1 MRAWARCGAL
11 VIFMATAVPALPQS
25 QPEAAPEPDP
35 THDIT
40 MVDEAPIGGAIATP
54 LPEKYR
60 RRLKKYEIPELTGS
74 RQAIGS
80 QLIDGRL
87 PRPILDYSV
96 RDTKVRQRISIFE
109 GGLVVVRMSGAGG
122 TIQKRVIIP
131 VEALKKYRT
140 TASAEAL
147 AKVRESDISS
157 PSQNRVASLRVY
169 DDKGQFVERYFDPS
183 SVRQQSLNQQIAPLE
198 DLLRAISEDRTV
210 TSTLANY
217 EPQVGDMLVADD
229 RKTYRVARIIPDSGI
244 VELRCINQ
252 PTIIYVAKKDL
263 YNYFVGRRSE

>member
-1 MRAWARCGAL
+1 MIAWARCVAL
-11 VIFMATAVPALPQS
+11 VILMAVASPALPENQAEPA
-25 QPEAAPEPDP
+25 PEADP

-60 RRLKKYEIPELTGS
+60 RRLKRYEIPELTGS
-74 RQAIGS
+74 KQAIGS

-87 PRPILDYSV
+87 PKPLVDYSV
-96 RDTKVRQRISIFE
+96 RDTKVRQRISLFE
-109 GGLVVVRMSGAGG
+109 GGLVVVHMSGAGG
-122 TIQKRVIIP
+122 TIQKRVILP
-131 VEALKKYRT
+131 PDALKKYRGAT
-140 TASAEAL
+140 SARAL
-147 AKVRESDISS
+147 AAVRESDMTA
-157 PSQNRVASLRVY
+157 PSERRVASLRVY
-169 DDKGQFVERYFDPS
+169 DDGGHFVERYFDPS
-183 SVRQQSLNQQIAPLE
+183 SIRLQALSHQIAPLE

-217 EPQVGDMLVADD
+217 EPKVGDELVADD

-244 VELRCINQ
+244 VELRCVNQ

-263 YNYFVGRRSE
+263 YNYFVGRRAE